1 MTDTAAAAR
10 PLRALWG
17 ALTAGGLTA
26 LVALTALGIVQSPPA
41 PSLADTAFYVCAVYG
56 VVALGVAFA
65 LLRRMQDRA
74 SEAPSDAAA
83 IATIRG
89 HGAAALAAV
98 ESSAVL
104 AGAVVFLT
112 GNVLAVAFGIPLVAF
127 AAITWPTE
135 ERVAGW
141 LALRRR

>member
-1 MTDTAAAAR
+1 MTDTAVAAR

-26 LVALTALGIVQSPPA
+26 LVALTTLGTVQSPPA

-65 LLRRMQDRA
+65 LLRRTQDRA
-74 SEAPSDAAA
+74 SEAQSDAAA

>member
-1 MTDTAAAAR
+1 MTDTAVAAR

-26 LVALTALGIVQSPPA
+26 LVALTALGTVQSPPA

>member
-1 MTDTAAAAR
+1 MTDPVAAAR

-26 LVALTALGIVQSPPA
+26 LAALTALGIVQSPPS
-41 PSLADTAFYVCAVYG
+41 PNLADQAFYVCAIYG
-56 VVALGVAFA
+56 VVALGAAFA
-65 LLRRMQDRA
+65 LLRRMQTRVA
-74 SEAPSDAAA
+74 NTPSDAAA
-83 IATIRG
+83 VATIRG
-89 HGAAALAAV
+89 HGVAALAAV

>member
-1 MTDTAAAAR
+1 MTDSAAAAR

-17 ALTAGGLTA
+17 ALTAGGITA
-26 LVALTALGIVQSPPA
+26 LVALTALGTVQSPPS
-41 PSLADTAFYVCAVYG
+41 PSLADTAFYACAIYG

-65 LLRRMQDRA
+65 LLRRMQIRIA
-74 SEAPSDAAA
+74 AAPSDAAA
-83 IATIRG
+83 VATIRG

-112 GNVLAVAFGIPLVAF
+112 GNVFAVAFGLPLVAF
-127 AAITWPTE
+127 AAMTWPSA